1 MPSARIFNPAQ
12 EKSSRFRV
20 RFVRGRIAFATEGG
34 DIIGGRRRDFT
45 YIYRLKSMGNTC
57 VSARGSP
64 HAGADPSS
72 STGGAAAKTT
82 KLGTIEQQQERERE
96 EGQQQLRDIV
106 AAADREGIA
115 LDWSALIKKA
125 EELHHRDQELERK
138 RRRMMQK
145 SRSEDRG
152 YRKRLRRKRQW
163 TSSSSNAASDGTGAC
178 SGGGMGTGGVGSV
191 SARFQQNIERRR
203 RRREE
208 AIGSFSVN
216 LTIYR
221 ETEIPLLHDNPSFDD
236 KLMDAD
242 PAGGSQGGTSTAAS
256 LEDTV
261 PGLSSVDEETA
272 GCAGSLDSSL
282 ALSDGFHIG
291 TSFGEE
297 LETISEEV

>member
-1 MPSARIFNPAQ
+1 M
-12 EKSSRFRV
+12 SRLHLWRK
-20 RFVRGRIAFATEGG
+20 GS
-34 DIIGGRRRDFT
+34 GGRRRDF
-45 YIYRLKSMGNTC
+45 YIIFESMGNTC
-57 VSARGSP
+57 VSARGGP

-72 STGGAAAKTT
+72 STCGAAAKTT
-82 KLGTIEQQQERERE
+82 KLGTIEQQQQRERE

-125 EELHHRDQELERK
+125 EELHKRDQELERK

-145 SRSEDRG
+145 SRSDDRG

-163 TSSSSNAASDGTGAC
+163 ASSSGSSAASDGTGDC
-178 SGGGMGTGGVGSV
+178 SGGGGTGGVGGV
-191 SARFQQNIERRR
+191 SARLQQNMERRR
-203 RRREE
+203 RRRAE
-208 AIGSFSVN
+208 ACGSFSVN
-216 LTIYR
+216 LTVMR
-221 ETEIPLLHDNPSFDD
+221 PNETELPLLHDNPSFDD

-261 PGLSSVDEETA
+261 PGLCSVDEETS

-282 ALSDGFHIG
+282 EQSDGFHIG

-297 LETISEEV
+297 LETIEE

>member
-1 MPSARIFNPAQ
+1 
-12 EKSSRFRV
+12 
-20 RFVRGRIAFATEGG
+20 
-34 DIIGGRRRDFT
+34 
-45 YIYRLKSMGNTC
+45 
-57 VSARGSP
+57 
-64 HAGADPSS
+64 
-72 STGGAAAKTT
+72 
-82 KLGTIEQQQERERE
+82 
-96 EGQQQLRDIV
+96 
-106 AAADREGIA
+106 
-115 LDWSALIKKA
+115 
-125 EELHHRDQELERK
+125 
-138 RRRMMQK
+138 
-145 SRSEDRG
+145 
-152 YRKRLRRKRQW
+152 
-163 TSSSSNAASDGTGAC
+163 
-178 SGGGMGTGGVGSV
+178 MGTGGVGSV

-242 PAGGSQGGTSTAAS
+242 PAEGSQGGTSTAAS

>member
-1 MPSARIFNPAQ
+1 
-12 EKSSRFRV
+12 
-20 RFVRGRIAFATEGG
+20 
-34 DIIGGRRRDFT
+34 
-45 YIYRLKSMGNTC
+45 MGNTC
-57 VSARGSP
+57 VSPRGGP

-72 STGGAAAKTT
+72 STGGATTKTT
-82 KLGTIEQQQERERE
+82 KLGTIEQQQQRERE

-125 EELHHRDQELERK
+125 EELHRRDQELERK

-163 TSSSSNAASDGTGAC
+163 ASSGSSAASDGTGNW
-178 SGGGMGTGGVGSV
+178 SGTGTGGVGSV
-191 SARFQQNIERRR
+191 SARFQQNMERRR
-203 RRREE
+203 RRRAE

-216 LTIYR
+216 LSVYR
-221 ETEIPLLHDNPSFDD
+221 NETAEMRPLLHDNPSFDD

-261 PGLSSVDEETA
+261 PGISSVDEETT

-282 ALSDGFHIG
+282 EQSDGFHIG

-297 LETISEEV
+297 LETIEE